1 MRACVIFVSAAVG
14 VVHIGLAV
22 VFVVGRVIETFI
34 HAPIVAL

>member
-1 MRACVIFVSAAVG
+1 MRARVVLAGAAVG
-14 VVHIGLAV
+14 VVHIRLTV